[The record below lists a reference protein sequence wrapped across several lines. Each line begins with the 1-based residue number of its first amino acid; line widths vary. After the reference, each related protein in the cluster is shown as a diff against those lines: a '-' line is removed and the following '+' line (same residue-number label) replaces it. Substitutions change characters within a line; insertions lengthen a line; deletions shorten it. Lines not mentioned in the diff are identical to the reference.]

1 MDSSDVG
8 RAAAAA
14 ARAVLARAGYADT
27 TVKAVAGAAGIAP
40 DVLASLYRNREEL
53 LQAALQLP
61 FDPTSAVPRLVGP
74 GLDGM
79 GERLVR
85 AAMAVMQSDQMR
97 SDLGYVGRVASGA
110 VGVGSGAGSAAGGV
124 ADAVGLV
131 RGAFDFLQ
139 DTVVDRALESLGVP
153 DARMRGA
160 LITSYLAGVMI
171 TRYVVKMEPLASA
184 SEDEVVAMVAPL
196 LQRTLDPRQPLVEG
210 R

>member
-1 MDSSDVG
+1 MDSADVG
-8 RAAAAA
+8 RAAGAA

-27 TVKAVAGAAGIAP
+27 TLKAVASAAGIAP

-53 LQAALQLP
+53 LRAALQLP

-74 GLDGM
+74 GVDGM

-85 AAMAVMQSDQMR
+85 AAMSVMESDQMR
-97 SDLGYVGRVASGA
+97 SDIAYVGRAASG
-110 VGVGSGAGSAAGGV
+110 GLGSAGGSAGGV
-124 ADAVGLV
+124 VDVVGLV
-131 RGAFDFLQ
+131 RGAFDFVQ
-139 DTVVDRALESLGVP
+139 DTVVDRALEILGVP

-184 SEDEVVAMVAPL
+184 SDDEVVALVAPL
-196 LQRTLDPRQPLVEG
+196 IQRTLDPRNPLREA
-210 R
+210 

>member
-1 MDSSDVG
+1 MDSADVG

-53 LQAALQLP
+53 LLAALQLP

-74 GLDGM
+74 GLDGL

-110 VGVGSGAGSAAGGV
+110 GGATEAI
-124 ADAVGLV
+124 GLV

-184 SEDEVVAMVAPL
+184 SEDEVAAMVAPL

>member
-1 MDSSDVG
+1 MDSADVG
-8 RAAAAA
+8 RAAGAA
-14 ARAVLARAGYADT
+14 ARAVLARAGYSDT
-27 TVKAVAGAAGIAP
+27 TLKAVASAAGIAP
-40 DVLASLYRNREEL
+40 DVLASLYRNLEEL
-53 LQAALQLP
+53 LRAALQLP

-85 AAMAVMQSDQMR
+85 AAMAVMQSDQML
-97 SDLGYVGRVASGA
+97 SDIAYVGRVASDGL
-110 VGVGSGAGSAAGGV
+110 GSGGGLV
-124 ADAVGLV
+124 DVVGLV
-131 RGAFDFLQ
+131 RGAFDFVQ

-184 SEDEVVAMVAPL
+184 SDDEVVALVAPL
-196 LQRTLDPRQPLVEG
+196 IQRTLDPRNPLREA
-210 R
+210 

>member
-27 TVKAVAGAAGIAP
+27 TLKAVAGAAGIAP

-53 LQAALQLP
+53 LSAALQLP
-61 FDPTSAVPRLVGP
+61 FDPASAVPRLVGP

-97 SDLGYVGRVASGA
+97 SDLGYVGSVASG
-110 VGVGSGAGSAAGGV
+110 GSGSISGV

-131 RGAFDFLQ
+131 RGALDYVQ

-160 LITSYLAGVMI
+160 LITSYLAGVMV

-184 SEDEVVAMVAPL
+184 SEDEVVALVAPL
-196 LQRTLDPRQPLVEG
+196 VQRTLDPRRPLTGEA
-210 R
+210 

>member
-1 MDSSDVG
+1 MDSSDVR

-27 TVKAVAGAAGIAP
+27 TLKTVANAAGIAP

-53 LQAALQLP
+53 LSAALQLP
-61 FDPTSAVPRLVGP
+61 FDPAAAVPRLIGP
-74 GLDGM
+74 GLEGM

-97 SDLGYVGRVASGA
+97 SDIAYVGRLASEGA
-110 VGVGSGAGSAAGGV
+110 AGSGAGAVTGV

-131 RGAFDFLQ
+131 RGAFDYIQ

-184 SEDEVVAMVAPL
+184 SEDEVVALVAPL
-196 LQRTLDPRQPLVEG
+196 VQRTLDPRHPLVGEA
-210 R
+210 

>member
-1 MDSSDVG
+1 MDSADVG
-8 RAAAAA
+8 RAAGAA
-14 ARAVLARAGYADT
+14 ARAVLARAGYAET
-27 TVKAVAGAAGIAP
+27 TLKAVASAAGIAP

-53 LQAALQLP
+53 LRAALQLP

-85 AAMAVMQSDQMR
+85 AALAVMESDQMR
-97 SDLGYVGRVASGA
+97 SDIAYVGRAASG
-110 VGVGSGAGSAAGGV
+110 GLGSAGGSV
-124 ADAVGLV
+124 DVVGLV
-131 RGAFDFLQ
+131 RGTFDFVQ

-160 LITSYLAGVMI
+160 LITSYLAGVMS

-184 SEDEVVAMVAPL
+184 SDDEVVALVAPL
-196 LQRTLDPRQPLVEG
+196 IQRTLDPRNPLREA
-210 R
+210 

>member
-14 ARAVLARAGYADT
+14 ARAVLARSGYADT
-27 TVKAVAGAAGIAP
+27 TLKAVAGAAGIAP

-53 LQAALQLP
+53 LQAALALP

-85 AAMAVMQSDQMR
+85 AAMAMMQSDQMR
-97 SDLGYVGRVASGA
+97 SDLGYVGRVASG
-110 VGVGSGAGSAAGGV
+110 SGGV
-124 ADAVGLV
+124 VDAVGLV
-131 RGAFDFLQ
+131 RGAFDFVQ

-184 SEDEVVAMVAPL
+184 GEDEVVALVAPL

>member
-1 MDSSDVG
+1 MNSADVG
-8 RAAAAA
+8 RAAGAA

-27 TVKAVAGAAGIAP
+27 TVKAVASAAGIAP

-53 LQAALQLP
+53 VRAALQLP
-61 FDPTSAVPRLVGP
+61 FDPASAVPRLVGP

-97 SDLGYVGRVASGA
+97 SDLGYVGSVASG
-110 VGVGSGAGSAAGGV
+110 GAGGISGV

-131 RGAFDFLQ
+131 RGALDFVQ
-139 DTVVDRALESLGVP
+139 DTVVDRALVSLGVP

-160 LITSYLAGVMI
+160 LITSYLAGVMV

-184 SEDEVVAMVAPL
+184 SEDEVVALVAPL
-196 LQRTLDPRQPLVEG
+196 VQRTLDPRQPLVGEA
-210 R
+210 

>member
-1 MDSSDVG
+1 MDSADVG
-8 RAAAAA
+8 RAASAA

-53 LQAALQLP
+53 VRAALQLP
-61 FDPTSAVPRLVGP
+61 FDPASAVPRLVGP

-97 SDLGYVGRVASGA
+97 SDIAYVGRVASDGL
-110 VGVGSGAGSAAGGV
+110 GAGSAGV
-124 ADAVGLV
+124 VDAVGLV
-131 RGAFDFLQ
+131 RGAFDFVQ

-153 DARMRGA
+153 DARMRGT

-184 SEDEVVAMVAPL
+184 SDDEVVALVAPL
-196 LQRTLDPRQPLVEG
+196 IQRTLDPRHPLREA
-210 R
+210 

>member
-1 MDSSDVG
+1 MDSADVG
-8 RAAAAA
+8 RAAGAA

-27 TVKAVAGAAGIAP
+27 TLKAVASAAGIAP

-53 LQAALQLP
+53 LRAALQLP
-61 FDPTSAVPRLVGP
+61 FDPTTAVPRLVGP

-85 AAMAVMQSDQMR
+85 AAMSVMQSDQMR
-97 SDLGYVGRVASGA
+97 SDIAYVGRVASG
-110 VGVGSGAGSAAGGV
+110 GLGSAGGSV
-124 ADAVGLV
+124 GGSVDVVGLV
-131 RGAFDFLQ
+131 RGAFDFVQ
-139 DTVVDRALESLGVP
+139 VTVVDRALESLGVP

-184 SEDEVVAMVAPL
+184 SDDEVVALVAPL
-196 LQRTLDPRQPLVEG
+196 IQRTLDPRNPLREA
-210 R
+210 

>member
-14 ARAVLARAGYADT
+14 ARAVLSRAGYADT
-27 TVKAVAGAAGIAP
+27 TMKAVAGAAGIAP
-40 DVLASLYRNREEL
+40 DVLASLFRNREEL

-61 FDPTSAVPRLVGP
+61 FDPASAVPRLVGP

-85 AAMAVMQSDQMR
+85 GAMSVMQSDQMR
-97 SDLGYVGRVASGA
+97 SDLGYVSSVASGGA
-110 VGVGSGAGSAAGGV
+110 SGISGV

-131 RGAFDFLQ
+131 RGAFDFVQ
-139 DTVVDRALESLGVP
+139 DTVVDRALVSLGVP

-160 LITSYLAGVMI
+160 LITSYLAGVMV

-184 SEDEVVAMVAPL
+184 SEDEVVALVAPL
-196 LQRTLDPRQPLVEG
+196 VQRTLDPRQPLVGEA
-210 R
+210 